1 MLPKW
6 TKVQKA
12 PDQVIL
18 LTTFLLLSI
27 GIVMV
32 YSSSAVIATG
42 LGDSFYFTKRQ
53 LLFAGV
59 GLFLM
64 FLTMNIHYSFWQRW
78 AWVGLWSCSGLLLLV
93 LLLGKEV
100 NGAKSWFGFAGFGIQ
115 PAEFVKMALILF
127 LANWFAKHQQEV
139 TSFRKG
145 LLPPLSITFLML
157 GFILL
162 QPDLG
167 TAAIVMG
174 TVLLLLFV
182 AGCRLIHVGG
192 LIAGCL
198 LGVVVLTVIAPYR
211 VARITSFLDPWK
223 DPWGSGYQLIQSL
236 YAIGPGKWF
245 GLGLGMSRQKFYY
258 LPEPHNDF
266 IFSILSEELGFVGAS
281 MVIVLFFLLL
291 WRGIRIAILA
301 PDSFASFLAVGIIG
315 LIAIQVCINVSVV
328 TGLFPV
334 TGITLPFL
342 SYGGSSLVLLLASIG
357 ILLNIS
363 RYAKG

>member
-1 MLPKW
+1 MLPKLS
-6 TKVQKA
+6 KVQKA
-12 PDQVIL
+12 PDQVVL

-32 YSSSAVIATG
+32 YSSSAVIASG

-78 AWVGLWSCSGLLLLV
+78 AWVALWSCSGLLALV

-115 PAEFVKMALILF
+115 PAEFGKMALILF
-127 LANWFAKHQQEV
+127 LANWFAKHQQEM

-145 LLPPLSITFLML
+145 LLTPLSITFLML

-198 LGVVVLTVIAPYR
+198 IGVAVLTLIAPYR

-236 YAIGPGKWF
+236 YAIGPGRWF

-281 MVIVLFFLLL
+281 MVIVLFLLLL

-301 PDSFASFLAVGIIG
+301 PDSFAGFLAIGITC
-315 LIAIQVCINVSVV
+315 LIAIQVCINISVV